1 MKKNRNAAPKHF
13 DLISKKLEK
22 LSIISRTM
30 IVILISLSPVLLPAQ
45 KTTEIRIIDKRYVA
59 PDKTPKI
66 PEEFKENDARF
77 VVRAGDVIRICN
89 SDNYVAKPFSYSK
102 ENRFEGISGNQGL
115 RPGNCITLTAKNP
128 TDNPVIWKLFDEIH
142 SYSKLFLVVLPANWP
157 DEGEE
162 STPSN
167 ENGTISVPDVIKECE
182 GGFCGTWTIEGN
194 KFNAVWNNGAK
205 ATLTIAQ
212 FDNNKVII
220 NRIDLAQSIS
230 QNFYAE
236 YTGKLSGNQILEGK
250 VTYKQN
256 GRTWNGTWT
265 ANW

>member
-1 MKKNRNAAPKHF
+1 
-13 DLISKKLEK
+13 
-22 LSIISRTM
+22 M

-66 PEEFKENDARF
+66 PEEFKENGARF
-77 VVRAGDVIRICN
+77 VVRAGDVIKICN
-89 SDNYVAKPFSYSK
+89 RDNYTAKPFSYSK
-102 ENRFEGISGNQGL
+102 ENRFEGISGKQGL

-128 TDNPVIWKLFDEIH
+128 TNNPVIWKLFDEIH

-182 GGFCGTWTIEGN
+182 GGFCGTWTRQGN
-194 KFNAVWNNGAK
+194 QFNAVWSNGAK
-205 ATLTIAQ
+205 AILKIEQ
-212 FDNNKVII
+212 FDKSQVTIT
-220 NRIDLAQSIS
+220 RVDLGESVS
-230 QNFYAE
+230 KNFSAT
-236 YTGKLSGNQILEGK
+236 YTGILSDKKILEGK

-256 GRTWNGTWT
+256 GRTWYGTWT